1 MSGLGSEAT
10 HVANAADGTS
20 TDCRNCATA
29 NPVTNR
35 FCGACGAA
43 LPDAG
48 PVMATP
54 QQNPSLDKTQ
64 RNSSA
69 FGWVLISIVVF
80 ILLGLAL
87 AMVFSKPHTISIAG
101 PASPAN
107 PSEPTATPTAPEPTS
122 ATTTQS
128 ASGSQ
133 WNYSTDQD
141 NMGRARSFAVVTST
155 NTLNFDFPYTGS
167 QYAHLTIRKTAGQG
181 SAAMVSIERGQFLCG
196 VEDCTVNVRFDED
209 PLRRFSAVPPS
220 DQSTTVLFLED
231 APSFVAKL
239 RRAKTVRI
247 EATFYQ
253 EGAQTLEFSVEGFK
267 WP

>member
-1 MSGLGSEAT
+1 
-10 HVANAADGTS
+10 
-20 TDCRNCATA
+20 
-29 NPVTNR
+29 
-35 FCGACGAA
+35 
-43 LPDAG
+43 
-48 PVMATP
+48 MATP

-107 PSEPTATPTAPEPTS
+107 PSEPTATPTAPNRRRRPRPNLLGFPMELLDG
-122 ATTTQS
+122 
-128 ASGSQ
+128 SGQ
-133 WNYSTDQD
+133 H
-141 NMGRARSFAVVTST
+141 GRARSFAVVTST

-196 VEDCTVNVRFDED
+196 VEDCTVNVRF
-209 PLRRFSAVPPS
+209 
-220 DQSTTVLFLED
+220 
-231 APSFVAKL
+231 
-239 RRAKTVRI
+239 
-247 EATFYQ
+247 
-253 EGAQTLEFSVEGFK
+253 
-267 WP
+267 